1 MNIKIPEFCLIT
13 LIGSSMS
20 GKTTFANSHFDYK
33 QVLSSDSFR
42 EMISGDSM
50 NQSVNEDAFD
60 SLYYILDKRLKNY
73 QTTII
78 DATNTTYNE
87 RKKILEIA
95 KANNVQNVAIVINID
110 ESIIFERQKKLE
122 RVKPDKLKKQITN
135 VKKSISG
142 LKSEGYRYVYILNSI
157 EEINDSTIEVFP
169 MYSNM
174 KHISGPFDIIGDVHG
189 CYNELVKLLNKL
201 GYIES
206 DGIYKHPE
214 NRKLIFLGDLMD
226 RGNENIKTIELIM
239 NLVKNNI
246 AFCVMGNH
254 DFKFL
259 KKINDRT
266 NLNNGLEI
274 TLKEFDSIQD
284 EDRKNTII
292 EFIKELKSY
301 YVFDNGNLV
310 VSHAGIK
317 EEYINRSSGKIRSFC
332 LFGETTNE
340 KDQYGYPVRI
350 DWAKSYKGKPMI
362 VYGHIPHNLPYIINN
377 TYNIDTGCC
386 FGNKLTALRYPEREL
401 VSVDAL
407 EEYCEHTPFVDEADN
422 LNNEILNIEDYQG
435 DLSISTEL
443 INPIIIKKKY
453 TDSALETI
461 SRFTI
466 DPKWLI
472 YLPPTMSPASS
483 SSLED
488 YLEYPTE
495 AFNYFRDNNIELVT
509 CQKKHM
515 GSRCIIIVCKNN
527 EVVKKR
533 FNIKND
539 NDRIGIIYSR
549 TGRKMFDDET
559 EFVILDRLN
568 EVLIRSNF
576 YNDFNTDWVILDTE
590 LMPWSAKAQGLL
602 RTQYA
607 PTGRAGLDSI
617 IPVFNLLIEN
627 YNVVNTDLMI
637 ESKISPLQLIDKYK
651 DKQEAI
657 EKYIDA
663 YRRYCW
669 TVNDIND
676 YQIAP
681 FHILATE
688 NEVHF
693 DKSHIWHL
701 EMINKYISNEID
713 NIFIS
718 TSNIVINVNN
728 SDDVNKAIDWWIYL
742 TNLGNEGM
750 VVKSLNYISVTNE
763 GRIIQ
768 PAIKCRGR
776 EYLRI
781 IYGPEY
787 LFTENLTR
795 LKKRSL
801 NRKRELAL
809 KEFSLGYESLTRF
822 INKEPLSRIHQCVYG
837 IMALESE
844 PIDPRL

>member
-20 GKTTFANSHFDYK
+20 GKTTFANTHFDYK
-33 QVLSSDSFR
+33 QVLSSDNFR
-42 EMISGDSM
+42 EMICGDSM
-50 NQSVNEDAFD
+50 NQSINSDAFE
-60 SLYYILDKRLKNY
+60 SLYFILDKRLKNY
-73 QTTII
+73 QTTIV
-78 DATNTTYNE
+78 DATNTTYND

-110 ESIIFERQKKLE
+110 ESIIFERQKRLQ
-122 RVKPDKLKKQITN
+122 RVKPDKLKKQIIN
-135 VKKSISG
+135 VRKSISG
-142 LKSEGYRYVYILNSI
+142 LKSEGYRYVYVLESP
-157 EEINDSTIEVFP
+157 EEIDNCNIEIFP

-174 KHISGPFDIIGDVHG
+174 KHVTGPFDIIGDIHG
-189 CYNELVKLLNKL
+189 CYTELIELLIKL
-201 GYIES
+201 GYKES
-206 DGIYKHPE
+206 DGLYKHPD

-226 RGNENIKTIELIM
+226 RGNQNIRTIELIM

-254 DFKFL
+254 DFKFV
-259 KKINDRT
+259 KKVNDRT
-266 NLNNGLEI
+266 TLNNGLDI
-274 TLKEFDSIQD
+274 TLKEFDSIED
-284 EDRKNTII
+284 EDRKNAII
-292 EFIKELKSY
+292 EFINSLRSH
-301 YVFDNGNLV
+301 YVFDDGNLV

-340 KDQYGYPVRI
+340 KDQYGYPIRI

-401 VSVDAL
+401 ISVDAL
-407 EEYCEHTPFVDEADN
+407 EEYCEHTPFEDESSN
-422 LNNEILNIEDYQG
+422 VNNDILKIEDYQN

-443 INPIIIKKKY
+443 INPVIIKKRF
-453 TDSALETI
+453 TETALETV

-472 YLPPTMSPASS
+472 YLPPTMSPAQT
-483 SSLED
+483 SSLD
-488 YLEYPTE
+488 NYLEYPTE
-495 AFNYFRDNNIELVT
+495 AFKYFRDNNVELVT

-533 FNIKND
+533 FNIKNN

-559 EFVILDRLN
+559 ESIILNRLN
-568 EVLIRSNF
+568 EVLIKSDF
-576 YNDFNTDWVILDTE
+576 YKDFNTDWVILDTE

-602 RTQYA
+602 RSQYA
-607 PTGRAGLDSI
+607 PVGRAGLDSI
-617 IPVFNLLIEN
+617 IPVENLLIEN
-627 YNVVNTDLMI
+627 YNVVNTDPII
-637 ESKISPLQLIDKYK
+637 ESKISPLELLDKYK
-651 DKQEAI
+651 AKKEAL
-657 EKYIDA
+657 ENYIKA

-669 TVNDIND
+669 TINSIDD
-676 YQIAP
+676 YEIAP

-693 DKSHIWHL
+693 DKAHPWHL
-701 EMINKYISNEID
+701 NNINQYICNETDRLFIRTDNMI
-713 NIFIS
+713 
-718 TSNIVINVNN
+718 INVNN
-728 SDDVNKAIDWWIYL
+728 PEDIKKATEWWTYF
-742 TNLGNEGM
+742 TEAGNEGI
-750 VVKSLNYISVTNE
+750 VVKPLNYITYNDDK
-763 GRIIQ
+763 IIQ

-787 LFTENLTR
+787 LFEENLTR

-809 KEFSLGYESLTRF
+809 KEFALGYESLTRF
-822 INKEPLSRIHQCVYG
+822 INREPLNRIHECVFG
-837 IMALESE
+837 VIALESE
-844 PIDPRL
+844 PTDPRL